1 MNRKSV
7 TLIGMSGAGKTTL
20 ARKLPSTSWFHFSAD
35 YRIGTRYMYEPILDN
50 IKEKA
55 MKVDFLR
62 DLLRSDSIYIGSAMT
77 FENLELLSK
86 FLGKLGDE
94 SRGGLALE
102 EFRRRQKLHRD
113 AEVQTM
119 LDVGEFIRKAHVI
132 YGYEHFVNDS
142 SGSICELNDN
152 RVLEHLYKHT
162 LILYLSAKEELETEI
177 IHRQEKHPKPL
188 FYEPEYL
195 DVKLNE
201 YLEQSGCDSS
211 EQIDPDVFVRWIF
224 PHLMSSRRPKYEA
237 IASEYGYTVP
247 AENIDGVRDEQD
259 FIDLV
264 CSVLDSDD

>member
-1 MNRKSV
+1 MKLTGNQFRSMNQKSV

-102 EFRRRQKLHRD
+102 EFRRRQKLTSRCRSSND
-113 AEVQTM
+113 A
-119 LDVGEFIRKAHVI
+119 
-132 YGYEHFVNDS
+132 
-142 SGSICELNDN
+142 
-152 RVLEHLYKHT
+152 
-162 LILYLSAKEELETEI
+162 
-177 IHRQEKHPKPL
+177 
-188 FYEPEYL
+188 
-195 DVKLNE
+195 
-201 YLEQSGCDSS
+201 GC
-211 EQIDPDVFVRWIF
+211 R
-224 PHLMSSRRPKYEA
+224 
-237 IASEYGYTVP
+237 
-247 AENIDGVRDEQD
+247 
-259 FIDLV
+259 
-264 CSVLDSDD
+264 

>member
-1 MNRKSV
+1 
-7 TLIGMSGAGKTTL
+7 MSPL
-20 ARKLPSTSWFHFSAD
+20 
-35 YRIGTRYMYEPILDN
+35 LDN

-142 SGSICELNDN
+142 SGSICEL
-152 RVLEHLYKHT
+152 K
-162 LILYLSAKEELETEI
+162 
-177 IHRQEKHPKPL
+177 RQ
-188 FYEPEYL
+188 
-195 DVKLNE
+195 
-201 YLEQSGCDSS
+201 SS
-211 EQIDPDVFVRWIF
+211 VGTSLQAHFDCVFICK
-224 PHLMSSRRPKYEA
+224 RR
-237 IASEYGYTVP
+237 T
-247 AENIDGVRDEQD
+247 RDENYPSTGKTSKTA
-259 FIDLV
+259 FL
-264 CSVLDSDD
+264 